1 MQDKEYRDIP
11 GLGKVKI
18 GNGFSSGSIQSAL
31 DAAKQTT
38 QDKKG
43 QAFSNALLSSIIIE
57 PKLTPTEISETSP
70 AARGALVT
78 IAVKLLDI
86 ESDFDSLPPTLEPRT
101 KLYQAF
107 LKRLNRRVGSII
119 AAIAEKTQETLAETL
134 SAIDLNV
141 PGSNAHITNQ
151 MFEEKFGDLVHP
163 AIASLQASLGPLA
176 SQVRSSLQG
185 LSQSV
190 YSVGKLIKQK
200 YEEVE
205 LDAQAAAPLLSKA
218 NLWFPPSA
226 PLALLR
232 ALSKVAENENPS
244 PDQVEDLFLD
254 YYGNNNWAAL
264 SEMVDSWEDIP
275 HFKNRMAIIKDALKA
290 HIEGMYTLSIP
301 ALLPQIEGVAGN
313 ILGMSIA
320 RKTKGHIGEL
330 LEEEYPIVFSTA
342 SKDLLIRF
350 VTEVL
355 YTGADYDNFG
365 SSLESMGFA
374 ESDFLNRPAILHGV
388 HINYANEGHSLRAFL
403 LLDAL
408 GAICGKDDE

>member
-18 GNGFSSGSIQSAL
+18 ENGFSSGSIQSAL
-31 DAAKQTT
+31 DAAKQTD
-38 QDKKG
+38 QDKKAL
-43 QAFSNALLSSIIIE
+43 AFSNALLSSITVE
-57 PKLTPTEISETSP
+57 PKLTPNDISETSP

-78 IAVKLLDI
+78 IAVKLLNI
-86 ESDFDSLPPTLEPRT
+86 ESDFDGLPPTLEPRT

-107 LKRLNRRVGSII
+107 LLRLNRRVGSVVV
-119 AAIAEKTQETLAETL
+119 AIAEKTQETLAETL

-141 PGSNAHITNQ
+141 PGPNIHMPDQ
-151 MFEEKFGDLVHP
+151 MLEEKIEGLWSPV
-163 AIASLQASLGPLA
+163 IASLRASLGPLT
-176 SQVRSSLQG
+176 SHLQG

-190 YSVGKLIKQK
+190 YRVGKLIRQK

-205 LDAQAAAPLLSKA
+205 LDAQAAAPLLSSS

-232 ALSKVAENENPS
+232 ALSEVAEFENPS
-244 PDQVEDLFLD
+244 PDQVEGLFLD
-254 YYGNNNWAAL
+254 YYGNDNWAAL
-264 SEMVDSWEDIP
+264 REMVSSWEEIP
-275 HFKNRMAIIKDALKA
+275 HFKNRMVIINDALKA

-320 RKTKGHIGEL
+320 RKTKDRMGEL
-330 LEEEYPIVFSTA
+330 LKEEYPVVFSSA
-342 SKDLLIRF
+342 SKDLLINF

-365 SSLESMGFA
+365 SSLKSKGFVG
-374 ESDFLNRPAILHGV
+374 SDFLNRPAILHGI
-388 HINYANEGHSLRAFL
+388 HTNYANVGLSLRAFL

-408 GAICGKDDE
+408 SAICDEGSEL

>member
-18 GNGFSSGSIQSAL
+18 ENRFSSGSIQSAL
-31 DAAKQTT
+31 DAAKQTD
-38 QDKKG
+38 QDKK
-43 QAFSNALLSSIIIE
+43 ALVFSNSLLSSITVE
-57 PKLTPTEISETSP
+57 PKLTPNDISEISP
-70 AARGALVT
+70 AARDALVN

-107 LKRLNRRVGSII
+107 LLRLNRRVGSIVV
-119 AAIAEKTQETLAETL
+119 AIAEKTQETLAETL

-141 PGSNAHITNQ
+141 PGPNIQLPDQ
-151 MFEEKFGDLVHP
+151 MLEEKFEGLWSPV
-163 AIASLQASLGPLA
+163 IASLRASLG
-176 SQVRSSLQG
+176 SLTSNIQG
-185 LSQSV
+185 LSESV
-190 YSVGKLIKQK
+190 YRVGKLLKQK

-205 LDAQAAAPLLSKA
+205 LDAQAAAPVLSKA

-232 ALSKVAENENPS
+232 ALGKVAENENPS
-244 PDQVEDLFLD
+244 PGQVEDLFLN
-254 YYGNNNWAAL
+254 YYGNDNWAAL
-264 SEMVDSWEDIP
+264 REMVTSWEEIP
-275 HFKNRMAIIKDALKA
+275 HFNPRMAIINDALKA
-290 HIEGMYTLSIP
+290 HVEGMYTLSIP

-355 YTGADYDNFG
+355 YTGADYDNFS

-408 GAICGKDDE
+408 SAICEKDDE